1 MPPNLLECFEHWHL
15 NHQWSWWQQR
25 FYLSWMKLVAQ
36 GQTNHKGKCWVLM
49 DLIYVIASRNEHV
62 IDMITNYITTWD
74 IFFSATF
81 VPIIFSKSK
90 LQILYI
96 YIYTVLYIMYE
107 ILQRD
112 TMNSRTAVRRNPT
125 NHDVHRICHH
135 SWLGKN
141 MVKHP
146 VLVLSLATHLPIIS
160 SVKPS
165 GFNASEGIG
174 YCSAVSTSEVFRDP
188 GFWERQLIPSPIL
201 RTSKLPKTF
210 FCECVC

>member
-1 MPPNLLECFEHWHL
+1 
-15 NHQWSWWQQR
+15 
-25 FYLSWMKLVAQ
+25 
-36 GQTNHKGKCWVLM
+36 M

-62 IDMITNYITTWD
+62 LDMITTSPLGIYFLAQLLFQSSLANLNCK
-74 IFFSATF
+74 F
-81 VPIIFSKSK
+81 
-90 LQILYI
+90 YI

-107 ILQRD
+107 ILQGD
-112 TMNSRTAVRRNPT
+112 TTLNSRMAVRRNPT

-174 YCSAVSTSEVFRDP
+174 YCSAVSTSSFQRS
-188 GFWERQLIPSPIL
+188 RLL
-201 RTSKLPKTF
+201 RKAINPKPHLKNFQIAKDF
-210 FCECVC
+210 FL

>member
-1 MPPNLLECFEHWHL
+1 MLLTWSLITSPLGIYFLAQLLFQSSLANLNCKF
-15 NHQWSWWQQR
+15 
-25 FYLSWMKLVAQ
+25 
-36 GQTNHKGKCWVLM
+36 
-49 DLIYVIASRNEHV
+49 
-62 IDMITNYITTWD
+62 
-74 IFFSATF
+74 
-81 VPIIFSKSK
+81 
-90 LQILYI
+90 YI